1 MIPSRGDTALDA
13 GVTAEGENLDQ
24 ARVFGNT
31 GRAFKGL
38 RRLKQVPTH
47 DLGCGMSG
55 GGVSAMG
62 KPVSTNT
69 GKADMDSAEAPELSR
84 LPPEFVRSLTS
95 EQRALLLQSL
105 PGRAWRRHPVDLRF
119 SIPWF
124 GRGLFVT
131 VVAGT
136 ERAVA
141 QAPLG
146 RSGAIPAAPRWQPAV
161 PVWAGGAALR
171 TGHHGGGAGRGHPL
185 GLAEEPTSRERI
197 PKAGVRVVSPQP
209 LAASRREN
217 S

>member
-1 MIPSRGDTALDA
+1 
-13 GVTAEGENLDQ
+13 
-24 ARVFGNT
+24 
-31 GRAFKGL
+31 
-38 RRLKQVPTH
+38 
-47 DLGCGMSG
+47 
-55 GGVSAMG
+55 MG

-136 ERAVA
+136 ERRSPKRRSADRERY
-141 QAPLG
+141 PLHRVG
-146 RSGAIPAAPRWQPAV
+146 NLLFLCGL
-161 PVWAGGAALR
+161 AALLYALVI
-171 TGHHGGGAGRGHPL
+171 TGAVLAGATL
-185 GLAEEPTSRERI
+185 
-197 PKAGVRVVSPQP
+197 
-209 LAASRREN
+209 
-217 S
+217 